1 MLPAFYNDLALT
13 ETEAWALLA
22 RGAVDRKSP
31 YHLMQLAS
39 LAQSGSGEVEPRVR
53 TVVLRGVER
62 AEKRLRFHTDARSPK
77 VAELAACPR
86 VQALFYDP
94 GHKIQLRLTARAAPA
109 SESVRTE
116 AWEKTGRLGRVCYA
130 VTAAPSAP
138 QLGPAADFAAEAD
151 PTVFQPM
158 ILTVTALDWLYLASE
173 GHRRAAFSYG
183 PTGDLTAATWLV
195 P

>member
-1 MLPAFYNDLALT
+1 MVPAFYNDLALT

-39 LAQSGSGEVEPRVR
+39 LAQDTLGDAEPRLR
-53 TVVLRGVER
+53 TVVLRGVAR
-62 AEKRLRFHTDARSPK
+62 AERRLRFHTDVRSPK

-94 GHKIQLRLTARAAPA
+94 GHKIQLRLKATAAPA
-109 SESVRTE
+109 SETVRAE

-138 QLGPAADFAAEAD
+138 QPGPAAAFADEAD
-151 PTVFQPM
+151 PAVFQPM
-158 ILTVTALDWLYLASE
+158 ILTVTALDWLYLAGD
-173 GHRRAAFSYG
+173 GHRRAAFTYG
-183 PTGDLTAATWLV
+183 PAGDLTAASWLV

>member
-1 MLPAFYNDLALT
+1 MVPAFYNDLALT
-13 ETEAWALLA
+13 ETEAWSLLA

-39 LAQSGSGEVEPRVR
+39 VAQTASGEIEPRVR
-53 TVVLRGVER
+53 TVVLRGVAR

-77 VAELAACPR
+77 ITELVACPR

-94 GHKIQLRLTARAAPA
+94 GHKIQLRLTATAAPA
-109 SESVRTE
+109 SEAIRAE
-116 AWEKTGRLGRVCYA
+116 AWEKTGRLSRVCYA

-138 QLGPAADFAAEAD
+138 QSGPAAAFAEEAD
-151 PTVFQPM
+151 SSVFQPM
-158 ILTVTALDWLYLASE
+158 ILTVTALDWLYLAGN
-173 GHRRAAFSYG
+173 GHRRAAFTYG
-183 PTGDLTAATWLV
+183 PSGDLTAASWLV